1 MTIQTTI
8 RTAMILTAFAC
19 GAASAQLPATSPA
32 LPVAAAEV
40 PAQTE
45 DSSASVLN
53 AIVKSPIPV
62 LVDFWAPWCRPCLML
77 KPVLE
82 DIEKKYATKITMVR
96 LNVDVYQRMAQMF
109 QISGIPAIFLVD
121 KGKIVDNLVGYL
133 PAERYEEAIDKV
145 LAARELEQKK
155 TPAVPVDTVQTTEK
169 QVPQPATVPAV
180 GTK

>member
-1 MTIQTTI
+1 MTIQKTI
-8 RTAMILTAFAC
+8 RTAEILTAFAC
-19 GAASAQLPATSPA
+19 VAASAQLPAVSQTPSGT
-32 LPVAAAEV
+32 AAEV

-45 DSSASVLN
+45 DSSAIMLN

-121 KGKIVDNLVGYL
+121 KGKVVDNLVGYL
-133 PAERYEEAIDKV
+133 PAERYEEAINKV

-155 TPAVPVDTVQTTEK
+155 APAVSADTAQPAEK
-169 QVPQPATVPAV
+169 QVPTPATAPAV

>member
-1 MTIQTTI
+1 
-8 RTAMILTAFAC
+8 
-19 GAASAQLPATSPA
+19 
-32 LPVAAAEV
+32 
-40 PAQTE
+40 
-45 DSSASVLN
+45 
-53 AIVKSPIPV
+53 
-62 LVDFWAPWCRPCLML
+62 ML

-121 KGKIVDNLVGYL
+121 KGKVVDNLVGYL
-133 PAERYEEAIDKV
+133 PAERYEEAINKV

-155 TPAVPVDTVQTTEK
+155 APAVSADTAQPAEK
-169 QVPQPATVPAV
+169 QVPTPATAPAV